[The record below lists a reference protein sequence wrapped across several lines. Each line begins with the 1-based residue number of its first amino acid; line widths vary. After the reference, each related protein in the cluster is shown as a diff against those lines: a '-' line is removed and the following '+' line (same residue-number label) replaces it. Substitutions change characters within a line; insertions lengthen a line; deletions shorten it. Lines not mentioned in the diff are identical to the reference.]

1 MAKSQE
7 TSHSNLQK
15 AEISFSEIDLEVN
28 PQYKV
33 SDPTHQN
40 LYGNFITGFDV
51 TTEEEDHK
59 RKQRALRFGLR
70 CQNLVEA
77 DQTEKIKQEDL
88 EQKKNE
94 RFLRFGPTDSQ
105 NRINKEDAEIESCSE
120 LELPSYKIEGDI
132 RLNALHLHGT
142 DEMSTKDVIRY
153 FEKFPPGSI
162 EWINDS
168 SCNVIWDDENTAKR
182 AFSARSQEISLKQSI
197 VIRDHRNIAAST
209 GDLVF
214 YSLVFV
220 ICEMSQFDDKL
231 QWRFGEPCSKAKLL
245 LIRYATINDKKIK
258 GIAKYS
264 NYYLKYGNPN
274 QHGSRKGIV
283 TQSRKRRNQKGQ
295 EKLCSP
301 DIAIDKDEM
310 DVVDSGQDCKD
321 NPDIKENDEA
331 MEVDEP
337 RIKRMRMRADEE
349 DENKLKRTDLRLLLK
364 NRRKNE
370 TYLALNN
377 RSSLTVEIINDE

>member
-1 MAKSQE
+1 MDRSTSSVDYIDVDDHPSFMAKSQE

-70 CQNLVEA
+70 YQNLVEA

-197 VIRDHRNIAAST
+197 VIRDHRNIATST
-209 GDLVF
+209 
-214 YSLVFV
+214 
-220 ICEMSQFDDKL
+220 
-231 QWRFGEPCSKAKLL
+231 
-245 LIRYATINDKKIK
+245 
-258 GIAKYS
+258 
-264 NYYLKYGNPN
+264 
-274 QHGSRKGIV
+274 GSRKGIV